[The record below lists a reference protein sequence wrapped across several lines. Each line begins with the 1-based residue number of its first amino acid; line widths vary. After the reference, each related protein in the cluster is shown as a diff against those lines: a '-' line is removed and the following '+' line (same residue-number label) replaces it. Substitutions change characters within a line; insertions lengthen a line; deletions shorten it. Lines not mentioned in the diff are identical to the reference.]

1 MKKIVLAAFAVFAF
15 ASVNAQDFNA
25 GLSFGLPIGDAGD
38 SHTFTM
44 ALDINYLW
52 NVSEKFDAGIA
63 TGYSNSF
70 GDKFSVEGEID
81 GVGVIIDNIRVDDV
95 GFLPIAAA
103 GRFSVSDKLT
113 LGADLGYA
121 IGITPSENNGGF
133 YYAPKIQYAITD
145 AISIVAAYR
154 GVSVDFRFFDIIRIT
169 SFDTITLGVEFGF

>member
-1 MKKIVLAAFAVFAF
+1 MRKIVLAVFAVFAV
-15 ASVNAQDFNA
+15 ANVNAQDFNA
-25 GLSFGLPIGDAGD
+25 GLSFGLPVGDAGD

-44 ALDINYLW
+44 AFDINYLW

-63 TGYSNSF
+63 TGYSHSF
-70 GDKFSVEGEID
+70 GDKFSIAGEM
-81 GVGVIIDNIRVDDV
+81 VIIDNIRVDDV

-103 GRFSVSDKLT
+103 GRYKVSDKLT

-133 YYAPKIQYAITD
+133 YYVPKIQYAITD
-145 AISIVAAYR
+145 AIAIVAAYR

-169 SFDTITLGVEFGF
+169 SFDTITLGIEFGI